1 MEQENS
7 EYLFKAVRTLEQEK
21 IMTLERLGSSLYE
34 AIRKVFKASVVD
46 EATVK
51 ELVQDLQRALLQAD
65 VNVKL
70 VLEISKRIEER
81 ALNEKVPPGVSRR
94 EHIIKVVYEEL
105 TRFLGEKPVPVKI
118 EPGKR
123 KTIMLVGIQGSGKTT
138 NGAKLARYFQKR
150 GIKPALICADTFRPG
165 AYAQLQQLANRINVP
180 LYGDPKAKDSLKVVN
195 EGLKQFTDKD
205 IVIID
210 TSGRH
215 KEEQELIKEMKAL
228 EKNIKPDEVMLV
240 IDGTIGQQALVQ
252 AKAFN
257 EAAPIGSILVTKLD
271 GSARGGGALSAVA
284 ATGAPIKFI
293 GTGEKVEDIEPFVPS
308 RFVGRLL
315 GMGDL
320 ETLLDKVREAEVKV
334 PGKKAKAIL
343 SGKFTLTD
351 MYEQF
356 EAVKG
361 MGTFRKLL
369 KMLPG
374 MSYNIPEEMLNTAE
388 DRLEK
393 WRVMIQSMTQQEKDN
408 PKIFNSSRMKRVA
421 RGSGTSEKEVK
432 ELLKQYVMMRR
443 MLKTFRR
450 KKKLPFFGKGMP
462 VDLG

>member
-1 MEQENS
+1 MS
-7 EYLFKAVRTLEQEK
+7 
-21 IMTLERLGSSLYE
+21 IDRLGSSLYE
-34 AIRKVFKASVVD
+34 AIRKVFRASVID

-51 ELVQDLQRALLQAD
+51 ELVHDLQKALLQAD
-65 VNVKL
+65 VNVQL
-70 VLEISKRIEER
+70 VLDISKRIEER
-81 ALNEKVPPGVSRR
+81 ALKEKVPPGVSRR
-94 EHIIKVVYEEL
+94 EHLIKVVYEEL
-105 TRFLGEKPVPVKI
+105 TRFLGEKSIPIKI

-123 KTIMLVGIQGSGKTT
+123 KVMMLVGIQGSGKTT
-138 NGAKLARYFQKR
+138 TAAKLARYFQKR
-150 GIKPALICADTFRPG
+150 GLKPAVVCVDTYRPG
-165 AYAQLQQLANRINVP
+165 AYAQLQQLANRVNVP
-180 LYGDPKAKDSLKVVN
+180 FYGDLKAKDPVKVAFD
-195 EGLKQFTDKD
+195 GLKQFGDKD

-210 TSGRH
+210 TAGRH
-215 KEEQELIKEMKAL
+215 KEERELIEEMKML
-228 EKNIKPDEVMLV
+228 EKSLKPDEVMLV
-240 IDGTIGQQALVQ
+240 IDGTIGQQATVQ
-252 AKAFN
+252 AKAFH
-257 EAAPIGSILVTKLD
+257 EATPIGSILVTKLD

-293 GTGEKVEDIEPFVPS
+293 GTGEKVEDIESFVPS

-320 ETLLDKVREAEVKV
+320 ETLIEKVHEAEVKV

-356 EAVKG
+356 EAMKG

-374 MSYNIPEEMLNTAE
+374 MSYNIPEDMLNTAE
-388 DRLEK
+388 GRLEK
-393 WRVMIQSMTQQEKDN
+393 WRVMIQSMTSEEKDD
-408 PKIFNSSRMKRVA
+408 PKIFNASRMKRVA
-421 RGSGTSEKEVK
+421 KGSGTSEKEVK

-443 MLKTFRR
+443 MLKTLRR

-462 VDLG
+462 LELK

>member
-1 MEQENS
+1 M
-7 EYLFKAVRTLEQEK
+7 A
-21 IMTLERLGSSLYE
+21 LERLGSSLYD
-34 AIRKVFKASVVD
+34 AIRKVFKAPLID

-51 ELVQDLQRALLQAD
+51 ELVHDIQKALLQSD
-65 VNVKL
+65 VNVKI

-81 ALNEKVPPGVSRR
+81 ALKENVPPGVSRR

-105 TRFLGEKPVPVKI
+105 TRFLGDKPVPI
-118 EPGKR
+118 RFEPGKR
-123 KTIMLVGIQGSGKTT
+123 KIIMLVGIQGSGKTT
-138 NGAKLARYFQKR
+138 NGAKIARYFQKR
-150 GIKPALICADTFRPG
+150 GVKPALICADTFRPG

-180 LYGDPKAKDSLKVVN
+180 IYGNPAAKDPFKVVN

-205 IVIID
+205 IVIVD

-215 KEEQELIKEMKAL
+215 KEEQELIKEMKML
-228 EKNIKPDEVMLV
+228 EKSIKPDEVMLV
-240 IDGTIGQQALVQ
+240 IDGTIGQQALAQ

-257 EAAPIGSILVTKLD
+257 EATPIGSILVTKLD

-293 GTGEKVEDIEPFVPS
+293 GTGEKVEDIEAFIPS

-320 ETLLDKVREAEVKV
+320 ETLLDKVREAEVKI
-334 PGKKAKAIL
+334 PEKKAKAIL

-351 MYEQF
+351 MYAQF
-356 EAVKG
+356 EAMKG
-361 MGTFRKLL
+361 MGTFKKLL

-374 MSYNIPEEMLNTAE
+374 MSYKIPEEMLNTAE
-388 DRLEK
+388 GRLEK
-393 WRVMIQSMTQQEKDN
+393 WRVMIQSMTPQEREN

-421 RGSGTSEKEVK
+421 RGSGTNEKEVK

-443 MLKTFRR
+443 MLKTLRR

-462 VDLG
+462 FNIDKA

>member
-1 MEQENS
+1 M
-7 EYLFKAVRTLEQEK
+7 A
-21 IMTLERLGSSLYE
+21 LERLGSSLYE
-34 AIRKVFKASVVD
+34 AIKKVFKASVVD

-51 ELVQDLQRALLQAD
+51 ELVQDIQRALLQAD

-150 GIKPALICADTFRPG
+150 GMKPALICADTFRPG
-165 AYAQLQQLANRINVP
+165 AYSQLQQLANRINVP

-215 KEEQELIKEMKAL
+215 KGEQELIKEMKAL
-228 EKNIKPDEVMLV
+228 EKNIKPDEVILV

-257 EAAPIGSILVTKLD
+257 EATPIGSILVTKLD

-334 PGKKAKAIL
+334 PEKKAKAIL

>member
-1 MEQENS
+1 MS
-7 EYLFKAVRTLEQEK
+7 
-21 IMTLERLGSSLYE
+21 IERLGSSLYD
-34 AIRKVFKASVVD
+34 ALKKVFRASVVD

-51 ELVQDLQRALLQAD
+51 ELVHDIQKALLQAD

-81 ALNEKVPPGVSRR
+81 ALKEKVPPGISRR
-94 EHIIKVVYEEL
+94 EHVIKVVYEEL
-105 TRFLGEKPVPVKI
+105 TRFLGEKPVPIKV
-118 EPGKR
+118 EPGK
-123 KTIMLVGIQGSGKTT
+123 KKVVMLVGIQGSGKTT
-138 NGAKLARYFQKR
+138 VAAKLSRYFQKR
-150 GIKPALICADTFRPG
+150 GLKPAVICADTFRPG

-180 LYGDPKAKDSLKVVN
+180 LYGDPNSKDPVKIVN
-195 EGLKQFTDKD
+195 EGLKQFSEKD
-205 IVIID
+205 VVIVD

-215 KEEQELIKEMKAL
+215 KEEQELIKEMKTL
-228 EKNIKPDEVMLV
+228 EQKIKPDEVMLV
-240 IDGTIGQQALVQ
+240 IDGTIGQQALAQ

-257 EAAPIGSILVTKLD
+257 EATPIGSILVTKLD

-293 GTGEKVEDIEPFVPS
+293 GTGEKIEDIEAFVPS

-320 ETLLDKVREAEVKV
+320 ETLLEKVREAEVTV
-334 PGKKAKAIL
+334 PEKKAKAIL

-356 EAVKG
+356 EAMKG
-361 MGTFRKLL
+361 MGTFKKLM
-369 KMLPG
+369 KMIPG
-374 MSYNIPEEMLNTAE
+374 MSYNIPDEMLSTAE
-388 DRLEK
+388 GRLEK
-393 WRVMIQSMTQQEKDN
+393 WRVMIQSMTPGEKDN
-408 PKIFNSSRMKRVA
+408 PKIFNASRMKRVA

-443 MLKTFRR
+443 MLKTMRR
-450 KKKLPFFGKGMP
+450 QKKFPFFGKGLP
-462 VDLG
+462 QGLK